1 MKSISKG
8 GSIGFE
14 FLIGQL
20 IVDPKNRIKF
30 PKFEGTFD
38 LKQRALANKTNLKSS
53 FINVPIGSKT
63 YEFKISGIG
72 YKSIKIELFMG
83 YGDIVKQIN
92 SNNNS
97 CLEFILMELL
107 LGNEINY
114 EIFNEV
120 SVSVEQDYN
129 DGDESFEV
137 DHDSIVKLSK
147 IDFDET
153 ISKVN
158 GWSKL
163 VFDAID
169 DMWDDI
175 FTFDDLL
182 NQDRILSYQVK
193 GESLDDD
200 VLNNLPGA
208 TVPDWTSSIPSTSAP
223 PKSCWPSAAAFRP
236 APRWTPLSPP
246 RHGICRATTI
256 RWSWRPAPL
265 CRALPSS
272 FPATG
277 PCVPPIP
284 PSSRA
289 V

>member
-1 MKSISKG
+1 M
-8 GSIGFE
+8 
-14 FLIGQL
+14 
-20 IVDPKNRIKF
+20 
-30 PKFEGTFD
+30 
-38 LKQRALANKTNLKSS
+38 
-53 FINVPIGSKT
+53 PIGSKT

-200 VLNNLPGA
+200 VLNNLDVLVNLGLVSKLNKKYYA
-208 TVPDWTSSIPSTSAP
+208 KLW
-223 PKSCWPSAAAFRP
+223 
-236 APRWTPLSPP
+236 
-246 RHGICRATTI
+246 
-256 RWSWRPAPL
+256 
-265 CRALPSS
+265 
-272 FPATG
+272 
-277 PCVPPIP
+277 
-284 PSSRA
+284 
-289 V
+289 

>member
-1 MKSISKG
+1 MGSYDANEVQALALLNKSNLVNKFFTIPAGDSEYKFKISGIGKMAIKIEKFFYYSDIVKSISKG

-107 LGNEINY
+107 LVNEINY

-200 VLNNLPGA
+200 VLNNLDVLVNLGLVSKLNKKYYA
-208 TVPDWTSSIPSTSAP
+208 KLW
-223 PKSCWPSAAAFRP
+223 
-236 APRWTPLSPP
+236 
-246 RHGICRATTI
+246 
-256 RWSWRPAPL
+256 
-265 CRALPSS
+265 
-272 FPATG
+272 
-277 PCVPPIP
+277 
-284 PSSRA
+284 
-289 V
+289 